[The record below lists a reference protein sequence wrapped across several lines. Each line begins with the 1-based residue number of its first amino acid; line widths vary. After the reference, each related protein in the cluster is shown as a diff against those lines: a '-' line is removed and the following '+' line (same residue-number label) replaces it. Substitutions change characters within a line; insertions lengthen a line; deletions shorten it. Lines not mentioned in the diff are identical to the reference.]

1 MRFARYVGER
11 PILVVAIQPGTLA
24 LGLVLLAK
32 ILAHDVGHRRPV
44 AGYENVG
51 PSIVVVVEEPAGEAH
66 VWLRNAGLPRH
77 VDELRY
83 LSLRPDIA
91 KEVIGAAHQRYIQIG
106 PPVVVIIVG
115 GGALDHST
123 DVDAGLRA
131 DVGERAIAVVDVEAE
146 VARARR
152 PCHLVAHDLVADEK

>member
-83 LSLRPDIA
+83 PATGRRCPTSCASIL
-91 KEVIGAAHQRYIQIG
+91 
-106 PPVVVIIVG
+106 
-115 GGALDHST
+115 
-123 DVDAGLRA
+123 
-131 DVGERAIAVVDVEAE
+131 
-146 VARARR
+146 ARR
-152 PCHLVAHDLVADEK
+152 TRPRAPVPGCIATTRMGRSPTYRAKRIWIACY